1 MRIKCPC
8 CTHSFAV
15 SEDDIFLDYSDDVD
29 YDDSN
34 KYVWEE
40 LPLLRS
46 SCDFPKENQMDSSR
60 RNHND
65 FLESGDSLEKN
76 LP

>member
-1 MRIKCPC
+1 MNVKCPC
-8 CTHSFAV
+8 CSHKFPVT
-15 SEDDIFLDYSDDVD
+15 EDDIMLDYSDDVD
-29 YDDSN
+29 YDSE

-46 SCDFPKENQMDSSR
+46 SLDSNRFSLR
-60 RNHND
+60 ESND
-65 FLESGDSLEKN
+65 FLESSDSLEKN